1 MAASDA
7 IEALLAEAHRAARLR
22 LLVEIHTEAE
32 RALRR
37 GDSLVIFATRLLEI
51 GAREMGQ

>member
-37 GDSLVIFATRLLEI
+37 GDSLVQFAVRLLEI